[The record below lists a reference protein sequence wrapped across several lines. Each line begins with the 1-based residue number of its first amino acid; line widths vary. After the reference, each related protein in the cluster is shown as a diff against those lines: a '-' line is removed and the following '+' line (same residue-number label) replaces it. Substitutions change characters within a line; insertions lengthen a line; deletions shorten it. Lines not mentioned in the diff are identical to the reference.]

1 MVLPGVVRAC
11 IHGHSWPHYVHQQF
25 VSTPLNRVAR
35 LSCSGHS
42 IHGSDPRLSQIPTQ
56 RMVFSQSVIMKT
68 FGNCRCSCHPN
79 HVPVPTQRTVEVEVI
94 MKTFDNCVC
103 SGHMS
108 CFSSHTKDCSVR
120 DTMKTFDNCIYVVMQ
135 KALLYSILPPQFP
148 SLKNLS
154 WKCLGFSCTVLWPQ

>member
-25 VSTPLNRVAR
+25 VSAPLNRVAR

-68 FGNCRCSCHPN
+68 FGNCRCSLSPQSCSSTH
-79 HVPVPTQRTVEVEVI
+79 TKDSQSVI
-94 MKTFDNCVC
+94 MNTFDNCVC
-103 SGHMS
+103 SGHPS

-120 DTMKTFDNCIYVVMQ
+120 DTMKTFDNCVYVVMQ
-135 KALLYSILPPQFP
+135 KTVLYSILPPQYP
-148 SLKNLS
+148 SLKNLL
-154 WKCLGFSCTVLWPQ
+154 WKCLGFSCTVLWPRW